1 MSIDQIQQ
9 FPLIMEEGIPL
20 DEKILVTFIDI
31 GEILNFQLLQLLLDV
46 ANIFLTVFPDA
57 IVTDPSED
65 VVGVEK
71 YLLTFAS
78 VSDNFA
84 HDHVDDAFTPLSQG
98 KGEIDVMFLSMI
110 AIEFAYVS
118 RVQPCLLNL
127 FAFDG
132 QCVPN
137 HLVFLD
143 F

>member
-9 FPLIMEEGIPL
+9 FPLIVEEGIPL

-84 HDHVDDAFTPLSQG
+84 HDHVDDAFTPLS
-98 KGEIDVMFLSMI
+98 
-110 AIEFAYVS
+110 
-118 RVQPCLLNL
+118 
-127 FAFDG
+127 
-132 QCVPN
+132 
-137 HLVFLD
+137 
-143 F
+143 